1 MRSGSRRGK
10 LKLKI
15 KCSKNEENEWMNEW
29 VSGKKSSA
37 YQVKEKCINVK
48 EAGSWKKKPKTTGM
62 WKLCAC
68 LSWMWC
74 VCECGRGYCMLAGKR
89 ERKRSWN

>member
-29 VSGKKSSA
+29 TNEWVS
-37 YQVKEKCINVK
+37 E
-48 EAGSWKKKPKTTGM
+48 WKKIFSISSEKKNVYM
-62 WKLCAC
+62 
-68 LSWMWC
+68 
-74 VCECGRGYCMLAGKR
+74 
-89 ERKRSWN
+89 RKRQAVEIKNLKQLACENCVLALVGCDVFVSVGGVIVC